1 MPRADGD
8 SNHDAELQS
17 LLQEQDLCALNTF
30 HAKPSHTYHSTTAR
44 SQIEYILVRTS
55 DAGAHAKHAKP
66 MSPFPVAGERLVN
79 HKRRL
84 LWHCGLSPCS
94 PVQRDRQ
101 HQYDVNSLQQAAS
114 ENSPAAQ
121 ALQGAVANRVA
132 QLEEQHSVENPM
144 GGDLPVLAEW
154 TQVGH

>member
-1 MPRADGD
+1 MQPRA
-8 SNHDAELQS
+8 A
-17 LLQEQDLCALNTF
+17 
-30 HAKPSHTYHSTTAR
+30 
-44 SQIEYILVRTS
+44 
-55 DAGAHAKHAKP
+55 
-66 MSPFPVAGERLVN
+66 
-79 HKRRL
+79 
-84 LWHCGLSPCS
+84 
-94 PVQRDRQ
+94 DRQ